1 MNKSL
6 KKITSERLTSLTA
19 YTDKCIRLSKKATSR
34 DLSDVLSCMKDLYH
48 IVILSLDICILCN
61 KSANIVSKQLKQHL
75 FIPLYT
81 VFLAISARL
90 LKIMSSLLLHFYNL
104 LTCLIT
110 QMKHIGL
117 MQSRFASSIDTTLK
131 EIALS
136 TNQLNYINVFRGSI
150 NLDND
155 SNNNNNNNIKRSND
169 ISNIVVTNE
178 DVGEYISNSVSVS
191 MDIHIPQSTDEYSDE
206 PLGDEVDEVDE
217 IFSERTDDSLYSKR
231 KFSNV
236 SSFSNKKKTKYN

>member
-1 MNKSL
+1 MYVYGY
-6 KKITSERLTSLTA
+6 
-19 YTDKCIRLSKKATSR
+19 YTESFCYHPEKRIRE
-34 DLSDVLSCMKDLYH
+34 LYH

-104 LTCLIT
+104 LTCLMT

-136 TNQLNYINVFRGSI
+136 TNQLNYINIFKGSI

-155 SNNNNNNNIKRSND
+155 SNNNIKRNND

-178 DVGEYISNSVSVS
+178 DVGEYISNSVS
-191 MDIHIPQSTDEYSDE
+191 MDIHIPQSTDEYSEE
-206 PLGDEVDEVDE
+206 PLYGDEVDE

-231 KFSNV
+231 KISNV

>member
-1 MNKSL
+1 
-6 KKITSERLTSLTA
+6 
-19 YTDKCIRLSKKATSR
+19 
-34 DLSDVLSCMKDLYH
+34 MKDLYH

-136 TNQLNYINVFRGSI
+136 TNQLNYINLFRGSM

-155 SNNNNNNNIKRSND
+155 SNNTIKRNND

-178 DVGEYISNSVSVS
+178 DVGEYISNSNVTVTC
-191 MDIHIPQSTDEYSDE
+191 MDIHMPQSTDEYSEE
-206 PLGDEVDEVDE
+206 PLGDEVDE

-231 KFSNV
+231 KFSSV